1 MGKNIVRFKCHHC
14 GHCCRDVICLPTPW
28 DVIRLVRETGA
39 NPYEFIEFVEP
50 DDISEVSKSDPTWL
64 HCNGKRYM
72 MALRRNEHGCY
83 FLHAKTRHCTAY
95 EARPLLCRLYP
106 KKLHES
112 RQGEFKAFSLHT
124 NVGCPRHRDGII
136 QAKPLYELYLSDRDH
151 QEDYM
156 DLVQVFNRDKSPNK
170 RPADFLALFV
180 AGIAR
185 PNDSEASA
193 ASK

>member
-1 MGKNIVRFKCHHC
+1 MGKYFVRFKCHHC

-39 NPYEFIEFVEP
+39 NPYEFIEFVGPE
-50 DDISEVSKSDPTWL
+50 DISEVPKSDPTWL
-64 HCNGKRYM
+64 RCNGKRHM
-72 MALRRNEHGCY
+72 MALRRNKHGCY
-83 FLHAKTRHCTAY
+83 FLHEKTRHCTVY

-112 RQGEFKAFSLHT
+112 RQGEFKAFSLHK

-136 QAKPLYELYLSDRDH
+136 QTDPLYELYLSDRDH

-156 DLVQVFNRDKSPNK
+156 DLVQVFNRDKSPDK
-170 RPADFLALFV
+170 RPADFLALFI

-185 PNDSEASA
+185 PNDSTDSE
-193 ASK
+193 